1 VKNQFEIGIEV
12 IKVLVL
18 AGFLYFA
25 FNDAH
30 FPNVLWKPAI
40 ALFKAGIIVSAYL
53 VGFWFGHSYE
63 EPWKSYLFVFYAVGI
78 LTLLSW
84 AGLGTSSENGDPLF
98 GGGEIVQEFLP
109 SHGEMDDHA
118 LTIFLSLFIPAIY
131 GVYKSRKKI

>member
-1 VKNQFEIGIEV
+1 MNRLDTTIEV
-12 IKVLVL
+12 VKVLVL
-18 AGFLYFA
+18 ACFLYFA

-30 FPNVLWKPAI
+30 FSKVLWTPAI
-40 ALFKAGIIVSAYL
+40 TLLKAGIIVSAFL
-53 VGFWFGHSYE
+53 GGRWFGKNYR

-118 LTIFLSLFIPAIY
+118 LSVFLSLFIPAIY
-131 GVYKSRKKI
+131 GVYKARKKI

>member
-1 VKNQFEIGIEV
+1 MNRLDTTIEV
-12 IKVLVL
+12 VKVLIL
-18 AGFLYFA
+18 SCFLYFA

-30 FPNVLWKPAI
+30 FPKTLWKPAI
-40 ALFKAGIIVSAYL
+40 TLFKAGIIVSAYL
-53 VGFWFGHSYE
+53 AGFWFGKNYK

-98 GGGEIVQEFLP
+98 GGGEIVQEFMP